1 MKTEIV
7 KEEYNTL
14 LKTEIE
20 DCHYT
25 FSIKCVPEE
34 KHEWIKNV
42 IHSHMEELYERT
54 RRNQLKEIKNSLR
67 PLKDLLNI

>member
-7 KEEYNTL
+7 KEEHNVL

-25 FSIKCVPEE
+25 FSIQCVPEE
-34 KHEWIKNV
+34 KHGWIRDV
-42 IHSHMEELYERT
+42 IQSNMKELYERT